1 MQAIVISE
9 KIKSIVVGAG
19 QPFRYSI
26 VYAFSANQPIAYLLD
41 YPSPAWLHI
50 DSRSGVI
57 SGHAP
62 KIHSEHEQFFVT
74 VKALVGQESVEQTFI
89 LQVVDADVVEDM
101 TRYLLRL
108 VHFPF
113 NPDRRRHEV
122 LEFLFEYYHSSVFV
136 RDFLH
141 LLRQYAKKF
150 DIKLNHPISYEDFKK
165 VAEKAHPGIEK
176 ELRRKLEE
184 DHVLTEAE
192 LTKTEFSR
200 LFKEGAQPLGVIP
213 IAVWN
218 YIGEASYHNWSELKT
233 VLHEAVHAIRD
244 LRREAVATHVHQLHL
259 HPK

>member
-1 MQAIVISE
+1 MTIEIAE
-9 KIKSIVVGAG
+9 KIKSIVVAAG
-19 QPFRYSI
+19 QPFRYS
-26 VYAFSANQPIAYLLD
+26 VAYGFMADTPIGYELD
-41 YPSPAWLHI
+41 YPSPVWLSI
-50 DSRSGVI
+50 DKKQGIVF
-57 SGHAP
+57 GHAP
-62 KIHSEHEQFFVT
+62 KIQAEHEQFFVT
-74 VKALVGQESVEQTFI
+74 VKAKTGTTFIEQTFI
-89 LQVVDADVVEDM
+89 IQVMDADVVDDI
-101 TRYLLRL
+101 TRYMLRL

-150 DIKLNHPISYEDFKK
+150 DIKLGEPISYEDFKR

-176 ELRRKLEE
+176 ELQRKLEE

-244 LRREAVATHVHQLHL
+244 LRREAIATHVHQLHL
-259 HPK
+259 NP